1 MEGFEA
7 DNDRDYTPFSQ
18 SDDDSLLTDGKWVRG
33 REGGREDA
41 WEDVWEGRR
50 RACGAHLSR

>member
-33 REGGREDA
+33 KTCGRMRERDGQEHV
-41 WEDVWEGRR
+41 E
-50 RACGAHLSR
+50 AHLSQ